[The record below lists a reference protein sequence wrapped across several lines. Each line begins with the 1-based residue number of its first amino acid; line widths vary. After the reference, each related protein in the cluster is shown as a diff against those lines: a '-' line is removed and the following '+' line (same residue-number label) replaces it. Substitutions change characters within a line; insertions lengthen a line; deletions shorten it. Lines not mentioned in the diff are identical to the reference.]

1 MSESLA
7 AVAISECLRLAAQA
21 RRLAAASRDS
31 DQKADLLDV
40 AQGWLALA
48 GIHEGELEDG
58 QLKNVAGW

>member
-7 AVAISECLRLAAQA
+7 AVAISECLRLADQA
-21 RRLAAASRDS
+21 RRLATASRDPA
-31 DQKADLLDV
+31 QKADLLEV

-48 GIHEGELEDG
+48 GIHGELEDR